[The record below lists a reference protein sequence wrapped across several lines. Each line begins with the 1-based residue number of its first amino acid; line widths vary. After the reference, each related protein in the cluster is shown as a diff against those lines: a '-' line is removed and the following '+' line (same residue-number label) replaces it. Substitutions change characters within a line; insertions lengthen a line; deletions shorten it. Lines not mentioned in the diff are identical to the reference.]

1 MWAPSLMRR
10 SQTYKHAED
19 KNNNNKTNNFK
30 KFFLLLLPVI
40 VNVSYFPQMGQK
52 VAKHKVGS
60 RKNKGRGQVLAV
72 LSHSLCKFLT

>member
-1 MWAPSLMRR
+1 MRR

-60 RKNKGRGQVLAV
+60 RENKGSASTLIV
-72 LSHSLCKFLT
+72 